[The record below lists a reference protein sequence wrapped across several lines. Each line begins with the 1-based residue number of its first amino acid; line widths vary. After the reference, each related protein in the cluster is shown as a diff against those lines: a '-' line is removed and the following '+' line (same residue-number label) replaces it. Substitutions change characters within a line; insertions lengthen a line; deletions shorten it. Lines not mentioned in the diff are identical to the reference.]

1 MDQEIKNLLEENL
14 KLSKENNELLIKVRR
29 VQKWS
34 QYSRIFYWVLI
45 IGITYGAF
53 YFIQPYLENL
63 LSLYTGGVEVNS
75 ASIKEG
81 LNNTK
86 AVSDFIKELN
96 Q

>member
-1 MDQEIKNLLEENL
+1 MDPELKNLLEENL

>member
-1 MDQEIKNLLEENL
+1 MDGELKNLLEENL

-34 QYSRIFYWVLI
+34 QYSRIFYWILI
-45 IGITYGAF
+45 LGITYGAF

-63 LSLYTGGVEVNS
+63 LSLYTGGVQVNS
-75 ASIKEG
+75 TSIKEG
-81 LNNTK
+81 LSNTK
-86 AVSDFIKELN
+86 AVSDLIKELN